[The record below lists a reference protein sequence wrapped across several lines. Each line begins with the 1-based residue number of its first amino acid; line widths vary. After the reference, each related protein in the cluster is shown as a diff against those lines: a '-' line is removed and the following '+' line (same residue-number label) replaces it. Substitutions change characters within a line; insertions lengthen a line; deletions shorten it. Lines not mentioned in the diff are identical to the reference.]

1 MIEKQK
7 AELYKLDEVA
17 EYLRIS
23 RRTLFSYIK
32 SGKIAAFKLGSEWR
46 ISKDNLEKFLENII
60 KGIKN

>member
-60 KGIKN
+60 KGTKN